1 MKVLRVSLVMMGI
14 SVAGPIAMIRA
25 QVLTSTPGS
34 ADQEE
39 PKQLEPV
46 ELKTLERSV
55 RRPATKT
62 KELSDQEYTKLVR
75 AARDYAK
82 QLAGEDNAKF
92 ALLASQALSQ
102 AITTEKGPKGGPRAL
117 AAPPIPVNQGPPPPS
132 VLSLPEYQKNL
143 RDLLER
149 ASQEG
154 SKLAPVAPGLRVV
167 GGRRAT
173 KEEFPDCVCVGSR
186 SDDGDE
192 YCCTG
197 TLIGKNVVVTAGHCF
212 PCTGDSTVIYIGTNT
227 KSPGITY
234 TGKAFQHPKYAQGGL
249 HNDLT
254 VIVLDKDVTEITP
267 RRIATTDEVNKATS
281 VRVVGFGNSD
291 VNSTSGFGVKRVADV
306 PIASVSCSGSSD
318 AGTLGCDTK
327 LELVAGMV
335 GLQRDSCNGDSGG
348 PIYIQVGDDPTKS
361 ESWAIAGATSRA
373 TKTAT
378 SACGDGGIYER
389 IDQFLDSFIKTV
401 PGSHF

>member
-1 MKVLRVSLVMMGI
+1 
-14 SVAGPIAMIRA
+14 
-25 QVLTSTPGS
+25 
-34 ADQEE
+34 
-39 PKQLEPV
+39 
-46 ELKTLERSV
+46 
-55 RRPATKT
+55 
-62 KELSDQEYTKLVR
+62 
-75 AARDYAK
+75 
-82 QLAGEDNAKF
+82 
-92 ALLASQALSQ
+92 
-102 AITTEKGPKGGPRAL
+102 
-117 AAPPIPVNQGPPPPS
+117 
-132 VLSLPEYQKNL
+132 
-143 RDLLER
+143 
-149 ASQEG
+149 
-154 SKLAPVAPGLRVV
+154 V

-197 TLIGKNVVVTAGHCF
+197 TLIGKNVIVTAGHCF

-267 RRIATTDEVNKATS
+267 RRIATTDEVNKATF

-291 VNSTSGFGVKRVADV
+291 VNSTGGFGVKRVADV
-306 PIASVSCSGSSD
+306 PIASVSCSGASD

-348 PIYIQVGDDPTKS
+348 PIYIQIGDDPAKS

-373 TKTAT
+373 TKTAA

-389 IDQFLDSFIKTV
+389 IDQFLDSFIKTI
-401 PGSHF
+401 PGAHF